1 MLPRYYTMYHFRSK
15 TNYGF
20 QFDMRHIVLVV
31 GTLTGG
37 PIAGGS
43 ILVVLNIYRF
53 LLGGIGVFHRLSVL
67 SFYLLFYYLHINFS
81 IELLIV

>member
-31 GTLTGG
+31 GTLTEVLL
-37 PIAGGS
+37 
-43 ILVVLNIYRF
+43 LVDQY
-53 LLGGIGVFHRLSVL
+53 
-67 SFYLLFYYLHINFS
+67 
-81 IELLIV
+81 